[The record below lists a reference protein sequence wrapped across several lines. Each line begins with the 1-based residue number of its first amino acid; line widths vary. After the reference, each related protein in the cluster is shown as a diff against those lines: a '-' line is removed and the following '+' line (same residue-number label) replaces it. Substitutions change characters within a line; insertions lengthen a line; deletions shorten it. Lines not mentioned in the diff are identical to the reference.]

1 MKILFVSSEVRPF
14 VSSGGLADV
23 AGALPA
29 ALCKKGIDCRVV
41 LPLYGSVDQKY
52 REKMKLLRTFNVQL
66 SWRNQHCGVFEYKHG
81 GVTYYF
87 LDNEYYF
94 KRNDLYG
101 FYDDA
106 ERFAFFSKAVLEMLV
121 KGDFAPDL
129 IHCNDWQSS
138 MIPVYL
144 NSFYRRTEKLAT
156 TRTLF
161 TIHNI
166 QYQGQYG
173 MQIMHDTLG
182 VPESKTGIME
192 YDGSLNMMK
201 AAISQSD
208 MVSTVSP
215 SYAQEIL
222 DPWYS
227 FGLDRY
233 LRDQKY
239 KLTGILNGIDTD
251 NLDPKSDPA
260 LFAHYSKDN
269 IEDKALNKKELQRIM
284 KIDQKPD
291 TFLVGMVTR
300 LVAPKGM
307 DLVKYIL
314 DEMMTQHEDISLV
327 MLGTGDPF
335 YENFFKEAA
344 GRWPGR
350 VGVRIGFVP
359 DIAAKIYAGCDAFLM
374 PSKTEPCGLAQM
386 VALRYGTIPVVRET
400 GGLKDSIKDMG
411 DKGGNGFTFKSYNAH
426 DMLGALLRCKALYED
441 RAKWKKAVLSA
452 LKQDFGWGTSAEEY
466 ISLYKRILS

>member
-1 MKILFVSSEVRPF
+1 MKILFVASEVRPF

-23 AGALPA
+23 AGALPG

-41 LPLYGSVDQKY
+41 LPLYGSIDQSF
-52 REKMKLLRTFNVQL
+52 REKMKFVRAFDVQL
-66 SWRNQHCGVFEYKHG
+66 SWRSQYCGVFQYDLD

-94 KRNDLYG
+94 KRNGLYG

-106 ERFAFFSKAVLEMLV
+106 ERFAFFSKAVLDMV
-121 KGDFAPDL
+121 TKGDFAPDL
-129 IHCNDWQSS
+129 IHCNDWQTA
-138 MIPVYL
+138 MLPVYL
-144 NSFYRRTEKLAT
+144 NTFYRRNEKL
-156 TRTLF
+156 TRTRILF

-173 MQIMHDTLG
+173 MQMMYDVLG
-182 VPESKTGIME
+182 LPESKSGTME

-215 SYAQEIL
+215 SYAGEIL

-227 FGLDRY
+227 YGLDRY

-239 KLTGILNGIDTD
+239 KLTGILNGIDTTTL
-251 NLDPKSDPA
+251 NPKTDPA
-260 LFAHYSKDN
+260 LIAHYSKDN
-269 IEDKALNKKELQRIM
+269 IEDKALNKKEIQRIM
-284 KIDQKPD
+284 KIDQDPD
-291 TFLVGMVTR
+291 MFLVGMVTR
-300 LVAPKGM
+300 LVAPKGL

-314 DEMMTQHEDISLV
+314 DEMMTQYEDFSLV

-335 YENFFKEAA
+335 YENFFKEAQS
-344 GRWPGR
+344 RWPGR

-359 DIAAKIYAGCDAFLM
+359 DIAAKIYAGADAFLM

-386 VALRYGTIPVVRET
+386 VSLRYGTIPIVRET
-400 GGLKDSIKDMG
+400 GGLKDSIKDLG
-411 DKGGNGFTFKSYNAH
+411 EKGGNGFTFKSYNAH
-426 DMLGALLRCKALYED
+426 DMMGALLRCKALYED
-441 RAKWKKAVLSA
+441 RAAWKKAVLMA
-452 LKQDFGWGTSAEEY
+452 LKQDFGWNASAEEY
-466 ISLYKRILS
+466 RSLYKRILG